1 MTLSAPQLPE
11 IDDRQLDDRFYKCV
25 DMPLAHLELLKDAEE
40 QIKTSF
46 LASHRQTA
54 EALSRVEDLVSP
66 SLFEEWTVA
75 RFGWNLATVNGIK
88 AALPAAEKQV
98 AQLKSERNK
107 QIRKMREEGMTQK
120 QAADAVGV
128 SREAVKKMESP
139 EKVPGAITGDS
150 PKKGRPAKSSKLSSE
165 DEKVI
170 IQRLAAGETKAT
182 LAKEFKVGPSTIAR
196 AVERAGRKPP
206 AAVLPDKKSS
216 GTTVAH
222 SESNH
227 SPPLRHLR
235 DPKHPAG
242 MAAEQH
248 KKSFFN
254 AVGRLFKELDRA
266 DKALLGLQNTLG
278 EDFSAYHGAMLARW
292 AAYEKVWA
300 DELYDSCAADT
311 FDGVVMSLQARL
323 KNTGKR
329 AKESLSHL
337 ERIKTVP
344 ITIEE

>member
-1 MTLSAPQLPE
+1 M
-11 IDDRQLDDRFYKCV
+11 I
-25 DMPLAHLELLKDAEE
+25 
-40 QIKTSF
+40 
-46 LASHRQTA
+46 
-54 EALSRVEDLVSP
+54 
-66 SLFEEWTVA
+66 
-75 RFGWNLATVNGIK
+75 
-88 AALPAAEKQV
+88 
-98 AQLKSERNK
+98 
-107 QIRKMREEGMTQK
+107 
-120 QAADAVGV
+120 
-128 SREAVKKMESP
+128 
-139 EKVPGAITGDS
+139 
-150 PKKGRPAKSSKLSSE
+150 
-165 DEKVI
+165 
-170 IQRLAAGETKAT
+170 
-182 LAKEFKVGPSTIAR
+182 
-196 AVERAGRKPP
+196 ERAGRKPP
-206 AAVLPDKKSS
+206 APVLPDKESS

-300 DELYDSCAADT
+300 DELYDRCAADT

>member
-1 MTLSAPQLPE
+1 
-11 IDDRQLDDRFYKCV
+11 
-25 DMPLAHLELLKDAEE
+25 
-40 QIKTSF
+40 
-46 LASHRQTA
+46 
-54 EALSRVEDLVSP
+54 
-66 SLFEEWTVA
+66 
-75 RFGWNLATVNGIK
+75 TVNGIK

-107 QIRKMREEGMTQK
+107 QMRKKREEGMTQK
-120 QAADAVGV
+120 QVADAFGVNQSTV
-128 SREAVKKMESP
+128 SRAEQEATETCTPHISVAP
-139 EKVPGAITGDS
+139 P
-150 PKKGRPAKSSKLSSE
+150 KGRPAKSSKLSPE
-165 DEKVI
+165 QEETI
-170 IQRLAAGETKAT
+170 LQRLAAGETKT
-182 LAKEFKVGPSTIAR
+182 ILAKEFKVSATTIAR
-196 AVERAGRKPP
+196 TVERSGRKPP
-206 AAVLPDKKSS
+206 APVLPDKESS

-300 DELYDSCAADT
+300 DDLYDACAA
-311 FDGVVMSLQARL
+311 
-323 KNTGKR
+323 
-329 AKESLSHL
+329 
-337 ERIKTVP
+337 
-344 ITIEE
+344 